1 MMKFEAAVIIAA
13 LLLASP
19 GAAQKFEVLLP
30 NCCISSAAILV
41 LNPQTGQIERT
52 LNTGAQSPYRA
63 LAYALVELKNGTLA
77 VLNYVMTSATE
88 DTALVTFLT
97 PATGEVTGSLTLP
110 GNAWNIAVNPR
121 SGVVYAGYISSE
133 NQTLRIAEIN
143 PTTLAVI
150 KDVGVSSFFDGPL
163 LVSPD
168 GKRIYLEDDG
178 SINVYST
185 ATMTQ
190 IASIPGPDLLI
201 GVSPDSSTIY
211 AGSGENGYPMNSLF
225 FIDAQIFKI
234 TQTVSVRGYLDDY
247 YPAGAISTDGTQL
260 FINLGTSI
268 LTVNVS
274 TLAMQNTPMPG
285 NDQIAGIVA
294 SANGTVYVLTYTNSG
309 YAALLFSPESYSFTS
324 QFELLASA
332 SVTASLT
339 GSQLYLTIDSSP
351 LSVPGPEP
359 SGTIVRTA
367 LTGDTTGTEEPAGS
381 YDPVDNLVFLPDS
394 YDAIE
399 ILSGSTLQLKG
410 FIPLAAL
417 GPNLYSNGAGYVA
430 AFPLIDG
437 DTTAQG
443 QIVQFDP
450 VSQTVTGTIAL
461 RMPSADND
469 GEFLQI
475 ATRGRFLYAPYYEFD
490 NQCLLSCDAKSPPA
504 AKKASS
510 TNGSGVAVI
519 DTDTF
524 ELVANFPV
532 NFDSKA
538 GFVIPAGGDSGYL
551 SALVG
556 NTNELIQVNL
566 ATGAQVNAVPLADT
580 GFLVASP
587 DGSRLYLNSGS
598 AIEVIDVQSLS
609 VVNSAPLT
617 YNGISITPD
626 GQYLYCNADA
636 EVDIVSTSTLE
647 VVTVI
652 PSQTGITTP
661 GVPIIITR

>member
-1 MMKFEAAVIIAA
+1 
-13 LLLASP
+13 
-19 GAAQKFEVLLP
+19 
-30 NCCISSAAILV
+30 
-41 LNPQTGQIERT
+41 
-52 LNTGAQSPYRA
+52 
-63 LAYALVELKNGTLA
+63 
-77 VLNYVMTSATE
+77 
-88 DTALVTFLT
+88 
-97 PATGEVTGSLTLP
+97 
-110 GNAWNIAVNPR
+110 
-121 SGVVYAGYISSE
+121 
-133 NQTLRIAEIN
+133 
-143 PTTLAVI
+143 
-150 KDVGVSSFFDGPL
+150 
-163 LVSPD
+163 
-168 GKRIYLEDDG
+168 
-178 SINVYST
+178 
-185 ATMTQ
+185 
-190 IASIPGPDLLI
+190 
-201 GVSPDSSTIY
+201 
-211 AGSGENGYPMNSLF
+211 
-225 FIDAQIFKI
+225 
-234 TQTVSVRGYLDDY
+234 
-247 YPAGAISTDGTQL
+247 
-260 FINLGTSI
+260 
-268 LTVNVS
+268 
-274 TLAMQNTPMPG
+274 MPG

>member
-1 MMKFEAAVIIAA
+1 MMKSEAAVFLAA

-30 NCCISSAAILV
+30 NCCISSAAILA

-77 VLNYVMTSATE
+77 VLNDVMTSATE
-88 DTALVTFLT
+88 ENALVTFLD
-97 PATGEVTGSLTLP
+97 PATGKVNGSLALP
-110 GNAWNIAVNPR
+110 GQAWTIAVNPQT
-121 SGVVYAGYISSE
+121 GAVYAGYVSSGG
-133 NQTLRIAEIN
+133 QPLRIAEIN
-143 PTTLAVI
+143 PTTQAVI
-150 KDVGVSSFFDGPL
+150 KDVNVNSAEGPL
-163 LVSPD
+163 MVSPD

-178 SINVYST
+178 AINVYST

-201 GVSPDSSTIY
+201 GVSPDSSTVY

-225 FIDAQIFKI
+225 FIDAQTFKI
-234 TQTVSVRGYLDDY
+234 IQTVSVKGYLDDG
-247 YPAGAISTDGTQL
+247 YPAGAISTDGTEL
-260 FINLGTSI
+260 FINLGTSV

-274 TLAMQNTPMPG
+274 TLAMQTTPMPE
-285 NDQIAGIVA
+285 NDQIDGIVA
-294 SANGTVYVLTYTNSG
+294 NPNGIVYVLTYTGTG
-309 YAALLFSPESYSFTS
+309 YAALLFSPASYSFTS
-324 QFELLASA
+324 QFELLGSD

-339 GSQLYLTIDSSP
+339 GSQLYLTTDSSP

-367 LTGDTTGTEEPAGS
+367 LTGDTTGFEEPAGS
-381 YDPVDNLVFLPDS
+381 YDPVDNLVFLPDNF
-394 YDAIE
+394 YAIE

-410 FIPLAAL
+410 FIPFTAL
-417 GPNLYSNGAGYVA
+417 GPNLYSHGAGYVA

-461 RMPSADND
+461 PMPSADDD

-475 ATRGRFLYAPYYEFD
+475 ATLGRFLYAPYYDFD
-490 NQCLLSCDAKSPPA
+490 NQCIISCDAKSPA
-504 AKKASS
+504 GKTLANSYSS
-510 TNGSGVAVI
+510 GIAVV
-519 DTDTF
+519 DTDSF
-524 ELVANFPV
+524 ELVANFPL

-538 GFVIPAGGDSGYL
+538 GFAIPSGGGFGYL

-566 ATGAQVNAVPLADT
+566 ATGSQVNAVPLADT

-587 DGSRLYLNSGS
+587 DGTLLYLNSGHS
-598 AIEVIDVQSLS
+598 IDVIDVQSLS
-609 VVNSAPLT
+609 LVNSTPLA
-617 YNGISITPD
+617 YNGMSITPD

-636 EVDIVSTSTLE
+636 EVDIVSTSTLQ

-661 GVPIIITR
+661 GVPIMISR